1 MRSSCLENPEGDGT
15 LIRETCRREVGLGKT
30 RMLVVNRPTRRPAIV
45 ALIDSLRLAPLS
57 FKPGSPV

>member
-45 ALIDSLRLAPLS
+45 ALLLIH
-57 FKPGSPV
+57 